1 MHVSVTAEL
10 GARTALIVGHVIV
23 SPLAVELLIVTFPEK
38 LNKLVRTML
47 TGTSVR
53 PILKFT
59 RDGGETLKS
68 PTETEAV
75 AEWDVPPGEATP
87 VMVTA

>member
-10 GARTALIVGHVIV
+10 DDRTALTVGHVIV
-23 SPLAVELLIVTFPEK
+23 SPLAAELLMVTFPEK

-53 PILKFT
+53 PTLKFT
-59 RDGGETLKS
+59 RDGSEILKS
-68 PTETEAV
+68 PTETEPV
-75 AEWDVPPGEATP
+75 AEWDAPPGDPRP
-87 VMVTA
+87 VIVTT